1 MFARYIRDLLYEV
14 VNSGVGC
21 NLGGVMINILAYA
34 DDIVLLSPSWRGM
47 QYLINIVT
55 SQIRNIDM
63 VAKC

>member
-1 MFARYIRDLLYEV
+1 V